1 MNNAIAVGGGTI
13 VLLVAD
19 YDKKIPGCLGYCW
32 ERQNLVTGEKV
43 TLTSLV
49 PFSGATNL
57 DNTEKPTDVWPVQK
71 PIWFDEEAPT
81 DTKIQYTVTPI
92 VGTPQLPIR
101 RNDLAVKT
109 NILVLTEE
117 LTMSVS
123 FCANNGILATQKV
136 SRAIIK
142 RDGTFDFDKLMSE
155 IKTPNTPLRRLLA
168 GNMSPFLQFLIKKA
182 AAENGHVYLALY
194 ELNDPELLQCI
205 LDNAKF
211 VSIILSNTGPDD
223 ATNKDAR
230 AALHAAGIDITDR
243 ILASD
248 EIGHNK
254 FVVYVDASGVA
265 RFFQG
270 GSINWTFTGLCTQ
283 TNGAIRVR
291 SDELSAQALDYWHLL
306 RADSSATPV
315 QSAAFRAA
323 NAINKPTITLADGS
337 QVKFWFA
344 PNMQARSKPKTNPPM
359 PPDMAEVIPMVRA
372 AEEAVFALF
381 FNPGHPSVLDV
392 ILEEAAARPELVAR
406 AAVSTMQAFTKEQI
420 ILLHRAGEN
429 PVAVPASAIHQ
440 AFANYLAETLQ
451 APDTHAVIHNKDL
464 VIDPLHPDL
473 SKVKVVKTCHNMG
486 YKASYQN
493 DENMPIFT
501 GSRSLALAMMANI
514 FYITSEFRFNW
525 ACNQTGANQ
534 QILGFLE
541 VTDSWQD
548 KYYVAGSTPRREI
561 DYLMRAGTYLSEQT
575 SVVTHKYPLKAESL
589 VALQPQPKR
598 KAPTKS
604 KAPAKPKA
612 PAKTKAKT
620 KPKARTTKK
629 R

>member
-13 VLLVAD
+13 VLLVAN
-19 YDKKIPGCLGYCW
+19 YAKKIPGCLGYCW

-49 PFSGATNL
+49 PFTGTTNL
-57 DNTEKPTDVWPVQK
+57 DKSEKPTDIWPVQK
-71 PIWFDEEAPT
+71 PVWFDEEAPT
-81 DTKIQYTVTPI
+81 ETKIQYTVTPM
-92 VGTPQLPIR
+92 VGSPEAPVR
-101 RNDLAVKT
+101 RTDLAVKT

-123 FCANNGILATQKV
+123 FCSNNGILATQKV

-142 RDGTFDFDKLMSE
+142 PDGTFDFDKLMSE
-155 IKTPNTPLRRLLA
+155 IQTPGSPLRRLLA
-168 GNMSPFLQFLIKKA
+168 GNLSAFLQFLIKKA
-182 AAENGHVYLALY
+182 AAENGHVYMALY
-194 ELNDPELLQCI
+194 ELNDPELLKCI

-211 VSIILSNTGPDD
+211 VSLILSNTGKGDD
-223 ATNKDAR
+223 TNKAAR
-230 AALHAAGIDITDR
+230 AALHAAGVDITDR
-243 ILASD
+243 FLASD

-254 FVVYVDASGVA
+254 FVAYVDASGVA

-283 TNGAIRVR
+283 TNGAIRVS
-291 SDELSAQALDYWHLL
+291 SDELAAQALAYWHLL
-306 RADSSATPV
+306 KADCSAKPP

-323 NAINKPTITLADGS
+323 NAVDKPTITLADGS

-392 ILEEAAARPELVAR
+392 ILEVAAARPGLVAR
-406 AAVSTMQAFTKEQI
+406 AAVSTIQALTSEQVT
-420 ILLHRAGEN
+420 LLHRAGEN
-429 PVAVPASAIHQ
+429 PVVVPASALHQ

-525 ACNQTGANQ
+525 ACNQTGAHQ

-561 DYLMRAGTYLSEQT
+561 DYLMRAGTYLSVQT

-589 VALQPQPKR
+589 VASKPQ
-598 KAPTKS
+598 S
-604 KAPAKPKA
+604 KPKA
-612 PAKTKAKT
+612 PAKRKAPATSKAKT
-620 KPKARTTKK
+620 KPKAQPTKK